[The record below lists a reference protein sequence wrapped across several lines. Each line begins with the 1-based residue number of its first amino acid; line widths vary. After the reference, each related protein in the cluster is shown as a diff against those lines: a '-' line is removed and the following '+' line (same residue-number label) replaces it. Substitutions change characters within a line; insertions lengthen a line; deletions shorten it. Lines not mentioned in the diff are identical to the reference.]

1 MKIAV
6 MGYSGSG
13 KSTLSASLGELLGAE
28 TLHLDRTYWL
38 PGWTHRTREEQRI
51 IVGDFLDSHGA
62 WVIDGNYFKMH
73 FERRAAEADLIVLLL
88 FPRLVCLRRVWER
101 YHCWKNR
108 SRPDMGVGCR
118 EKLDG
123 EFVRWVL
130 WKGRTREIRARYRE
144 LQQKYPEKTVVLR
157 SQRELDRFY
166 FHKLREDY
174 GTSIPAERL

>member
-1 MKIAV
+1 M
-6 MGYSGSG
+6 
-13 KSTLSASLGELLGAE
+13 TFQE
-28 TLHLDRTYWL
+28 
-38 PGWTHRTREEQRI
+38 
-51 IVGDFLDSHGA
+51 
-62 WVIDGNYFKMH
+62 
-73 FERRAAEADLIVLLL
+73 
-88 FPRLVCLRRVWER
+88 
-101 YHCWKNR
+101 NR